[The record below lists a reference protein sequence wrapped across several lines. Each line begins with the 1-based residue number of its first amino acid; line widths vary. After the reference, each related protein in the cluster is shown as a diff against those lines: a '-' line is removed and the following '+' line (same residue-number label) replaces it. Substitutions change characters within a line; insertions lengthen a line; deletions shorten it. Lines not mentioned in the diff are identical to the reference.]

1 MSHHF
6 DTQRAKSDPSMNIC
20 DMYLF
25 EGAPGH
31 TVMAMTT
38 NADAGISAP
47 DSLPSE
53 ALYAFRFDLDED
65 GREDVVFKFKFGQPR
80 HGDAAEHVHVQ
91 AFEVLRATG
100 QDIGGHGGEV
110 LIAGETGRTHSNGA
124 VQAFVGVAPELWA
137 ADAVAFFDFLT
148 GLYSKD
154 RFAAE
159 AFEHRKNFFRNRNV
173 MALVL
178 EVPNSLI
185 GGGTVHGWA
194 TASLYGHAPEVQICR
209 WGLPLFTHLY
219 LSDPKNPTLVE
230 TFHATSPWQ
239 DVIHFADAV
248 ATFAGHLSERAGS
261 SADPAEHGRRVAA
274 LVCPVMLPYELGTR
288 ATFNQYRF
296 NGRPLDIDAYDV
308 MLTLGANKA
317 IADGVSPDRER
328 IINSF
333 PYYGA
338 PYNKAE
344 QAGLEPISTGFY
356 DQ

>member
-53 ALYAFRFDLDED
+53 ALYAFRFDLDQD
-65 GREDVVFKFKFGQPR
+65 GREDVVFKFKLGQPR
-80 HGDAAEHVHVQ
+80 HADAAEHVHVQ

-110 LIAGETGRTHSNGA
+110 LVAGETGRPYSHGA

-154 RFAAE
+154 RFAEE
-159 AFEHRKNFFRNRNV
+159 AFSHRKNFFRNRNV

-185 GGGTVHGWA
+185 GGGTVHG
-194 TASLYGHAPEVQICR
+194 
-209 WGLPLFTHLY
+209 
-219 LSDPKNPTLVE
+219 
-230 TFHATSPWQ
+230 
-239 DVIHFADAV
+239 
-248 ATFAGHLSERAGS
+248 
-261 SADPAEHGRRVAA
+261 
-274 LVCPVMLPYELGTR
+274 
-288 ATFNQYRF
+288 
-296 NGRPLDIDAYDV
+296 
-308 MLTLGANKA
+308 
-317 IADGVSPDRER
+317 
-328 IINSF
+328 
-333 PYYGA
+333 
-338 PYNKAE
+338 
-344 QAGLEPISTGFY
+344 
-356 DQ
+356 